1 MVKDIK
7 YNSESYNEEI
17 KFDDIFSIFTRNKLL
32 IFCLTATS
40 FLASALYA
48 ISLAR
53 TWSGDFQI
61 VLKKQESSFNNMRET
76 NNKLDIL
83 RNLES
88 SNSGGLIT
96 QIEIL
101 KSPSVLMP
109 IFELVK
115 EKYNKNDNN
124 ISDLSYRKWFS
135 QSIDIKLLNKTEVLN
150 VSYKDKNKEFIL
162 PVLQEISKTYKQ
174 YSGKTKLRNLNS
186 GIDYLDNQ
194 IEIYKEKQL
203 SSLKE
208 LQDFAYINDLSAKLD
223 LGDGP
228 NSINVESIRIN
239 ESNKIR
245 TINKYLEKVSK
256 DSTNPKSLL
265 YFETIFPSFSSNQI
279 RLTTERINN
288 DLIKARAKFKPGD
301 KEILRLEN
309 NLRRHL
315 PLLKN
320 ELINFLNSKKYE
332 AEAKL
337 DASKRNKKII
347 ARYKQLISN
356 AAMEE
361 ATLSSLNSQRRSLSL
376 AKAQTTDPWDLITK
390 PTLKNYPIA
399 PNRKKIT
406 FLGTLLGVMIS
417 ILISIILE
425 KRKGIIY
432 SENEVENLLGFTLIK
447 ILDIKKKDTWSSSIS
462 LINRSNI
469 FSKNKEFAF
478 LKLGFVEENLFEEL
492 KNIIQNTITN
502 KKVSY
507 TSNINLALDY
517 SNIILVIQLG
527 QITHKDLNST
537 IEELNF
543 QDYNIQGIIY
553 LK

>member
-208 LQDFAYINDLSAKLD
+208 LQDFAYINDLS
-223 LGDGP
+223 
-228 NSINVESIRIN
+228 
-239 ESNKIR
+239 
-245 TINKYLEKVSK
+245 
-256 DSTNPKSLL
+256 
-265 YFETIFPSFSSNQI
+265 
-279 RLTTERINN
+279 
-288 DLIKARAKFKPGD
+288 
-301 KEILRLEN
+301 
-309 NLRRHL
+309 
-315 PLLKN
+315 
-320 ELINFLNSKKYE
+320 
-332 AEAKL
+332 
-337 DASKRNKKII
+337 
-347 ARYKQLISN
+347 
-356 AAMEE
+356 
-361 ATLSSLNSQRRSLSL
+361 
-376 AKAQTTDPWDLITK
+376 
-390 PTLKNYPIA
+390 
-399 PNRKKIT
+399 
-406 FLGTLLGVMIS
+406 
-417 ILISIILE
+417 
-425 KRKGIIY
+425 
-432 SENEVENLLGFTLIK
+432 
-447 ILDIKKKDTWSSSIS
+447 
-462 LINRSNI
+462 
-469 FSKNKEFAF
+469 
-478 LKLGFVEENLFEEL
+478 
-492 KNIIQNTITN
+492 
-502 KKVSY
+502 
-507 TSNINLALDY
+507 
-517 SNIILVIQLG
+517 
-527 QITHKDLNST
+527 
-537 IEELNF
+537 
-543 QDYNIQGIIY
+543 
-553 LK
+553 